1 MRPLLARVLVL
12 LVLVAFA
19 VPALAGDP
27 SGKEIIEK
35 IKVQESYKDTV
46 LKIKMTIVDKGGQAR
61 ERLILNRVK
70 KIGGLTHSV
79 TTFLKPDDVKGTK
92 FLTIENQGRDNDQW
106 IYLPA
111 QGRERR
117 IIASQKGQSFM
128 GSDFSYGDLGG
139 REPNKGKHETLR
151 SENRDGFDCYVVQS
165 LPDSGDKDA
174 QYGKTVTWV
183 RKDIW
188 VPVYVEFYDK
198 NYKLQKALSAKD
210 FRQTD
215 GIWMAHHTEMR
226 DLVRGTRTVID
237 IVGIENNKGLKDDYF
252 SMRFLKD
259 ETQL

>member
-1 MRPLLARVLVL
+1 MRRPFARVLVL
-12 LVLVAFA
+12 TVLVALA
-19 VPALAGDP
+19 APAFAGDP
-27 SGKEIIEK
+27 TGKEIIEK

-61 ERLILNRVK
+61 ERLVLNRVK

-117 IIASQKGQSFM
+117 IIAGQKGQSFM
-128 GSDFSYGDLGG
+128 GSDFSYADLGG
-139 REPNKGKHETLR
+139 REPNKGTHETLR
-151 SENRDGFDCYVVQS
+151 TEKRDGFDCYVVQS
-165 LPDSGDKDA
+165 LPDKDDKDA
-174 QYGKTVTWV
+174 QYGKTITWV

-188 VPVYVEFYDK
+188 VPVTVEFYDRGYALK
-198 NYKLQKALSAKD
+198 KTLSAKD

-226 DLVRGTRTVID
+226 DVSRGTRTVID
-237 IVGIENNKGLKDDYF
+237 IMGIENNKGLKDDFF